1 MNKKKEKNPRHLVG
15 VEVKNFFLGG
25 GEYKNH
31 LRMSSNLWVPDSLLS
46 VSPPLSIAGV
56 IFTPV
61 RDKSMDPLWTRSGVP
76 MDSRRQ
82 KNLVSME
89 KVRTFAADINQ

>member
-1 MNKKKEKNPRHLVG
+1 MDKKKEKNPRHLVG

-56 IFTPV
+56 IFTPQRV
-61 RDKSMDPLWTRSGVP
+61 KWVVLSWSQYGLPQAKKFG
-76 MDSRRQ
+76 Q
-82 KNLVSME
+82 
-89 KVRTFAADINQ
+89 